1 MIKMKWTKEQE
12 EAIYLKGSN
21 IIVSAGAGSGKTA
34 VLTERTIETLKSGVK
49 IEEMIILTFTKAAA
63 FSMKEKIKKRL
74 RKENDPH
81 LKEQLKTIE
90 QASICTFDSF
100 SLDLV
105 KKYSDVLNIDP
116 DISIADSVVIE
127 SMKNEIIDEVFLEF
141 YEDERFLK
149 LLDTYTVKDDKSIKS
164 DVTSII
170 KNLDK
175 IYDIN
180 SFLDNY
186 LEEHFNEEKIES
198 DVNEYIALIDNK
210 YQELSDKIATLNSL
224 CMNEKEEK
232 VVDALNNLLSVRS
245 YADYTCFNIPFPRY
259 ISKEESVFKVVL
271 AETKELFNEIKDL
284 ITYESIEEMKEE
296 ILSTKPFIEVII
308 DLSKTIITRI
318 NKYKEEH
325 NLYEFN
331 DISRLAIKLLEEN
344 KDICDYYKNH
354 IKEIMIDEYQDT
366 NDIGDYFISLIANN
380 NVFMVGDV
388 KQSIYRFRNA
398 NPQIFIEKYNNYSN
412 HIGGAKIDLN
422 KNFRSRREVI
432 NNINTLF
439 SKIMDEYIGGADY
452 EKDHLMIF
460 GQEAY
465 LNGEQDNNLEI
476 LNYNPK
482 DYYGFKR
489 EEIEAFAIAYDIK
502 NKYINHYQICDLETN
517 SFRNMEYSDC
527 SILLSQKSEFELY
540 KKIFDYLEIPL
551 VIHKDEDLTYASEL
565 IVIKNIIKL
574 VGYYKGINLDN
585 ALNKT
590 FMSVARSFILN
601 ISDKEIF
608 KILLK
613 SKNSNLFNNLDGELK
628 EKIVHL
634 SSFSDNHSISEL
646 VTEVINVFD
655 FYLKLSAIGDQKL
668 ISVKLDHLINIALSL
683 EKQDY
688 HLEEFIKYL
697 TDASNEN
704 IGFTISS
711 EKDTS
716 LGVNLM
722 TIHKSKGLEF
732 PICYFAD
739 LNKKFSTRDIK
750 ARFLF
755 DMKYGFI
762 APIFKEGIKTTIYKY
777 LLKEA
782 FLKEEIS
789 ERIRVFYVALT
800 RAKEK
805 MIFVTDLTEEEAE
818 ETTLLPKNIR
828 MKYRS
833 LKDILNSIKNS
844 FPNNIKALSK
854 IDISRDYEKIKLKT
868 TESNNINY
876 DTIEINIEKEIVEE
890 KHFSHS
896 SINLMD
902 NELLTFGTKIHEYLE
917 YIDFNNFLES
927 LNSLDIDDY
936 FKNKL
941 LNLTKMP
948 FIKKDAIYRKEYEF
962 IYNDLNEEKHGI
974 IDLLIE
980 TNDEL
985 IVVDY
990 KLENIDKPYYVDQVR
1005 GYMNYLKTVSEKQ
1018 INGYLYSILDEKYT
1032 KIEE

>member
-1 MIKMKWTKEQE
+1 MNWTKEQE
-12 EAIYLKGSN
+12 EAIYRKGSN

-34 VLTERTIETLKSGVK
+34 VLTERTIQTLKSGVK
-49 IEEMIILTFTKAAA
+49 IEQMIILTFTKAAA

-74 RKENDPH
+74 RKETDPH
-81 LKEQLKTIE
+81 LKEQLKAIE

-116 DISIADSVVIE
+116 DIGIADSVVVE
-127 SMKNEIIDEVFLEF
+127 SMKASIIDEVFLEF
-141 YEDERFLK
+141 YQDERFLK
-149 LLDTYTVKDDKSIKS
+149 LLDTYTVKDDKTLKA
-164 DVTSII
+164 DVISII

-175 IYDIN
+175 IYNIN
-180 SFLDNY
+180 EFLDHY
-186 LEEHFNEEKIES
+186 LEDYFSHEKIDS
-198 DVNEYIALIDNK
+198 IVTEYLDLIGNK
-210 YQELSDKIATLNSL
+210 YKELCDKIATLNSL
-224 CMNEKEEK
+224 CMTEKEEK
-232 VVDALNNLLSVRS
+232 VVDALNNLLSVRC
-245 YADYTCFNIPFPRY
+245 YEDYTCFNISFPRY
-259 ISKEESVFKVVL
+259 ASKEESVFKNVL
-271 AETKELFNEIKDL
+271 NETKELFGEIKEL
-284 ITYESIEEMKEE
+284 IIYNSVSEMKEE
-296 ILSTKPFIEVII
+296 ILLTKPFVEVII
-308 DLSKTIITRI
+308 DLSKEIINRI
-318 NKYKEEH
+318 NDYKMKH

-344 KDICDYYKNH
+344 KDICDYYKEN

-398 NPQIFIEKYNNYSN
+398 NPQIFIQKYNDYSSLK
-412 HIGGAKIDLN
+412 GGAKIDLN
-422 KNFRSRREVI
+422 KNFRSRSEVI
-432 NNINTLF
+432 ANINTMF
-439 SKIMDEYIGGADY
+439 SRIMDEEVGGADY
-452 EKDHLMIF
+452 SKDHLMIF

-465 LNGEQDNNLEI
+465 LNGEQNNNLEI

-482 DYYGFKR
+482 DYYGLKK

-502 NKYINHYQICDLETN
+502 KKYENHYQICDLETKQ
-517 SFRNMEYSDC
+517 FRDMTYSDC

-551 VIHKDEDLTYASEL
+551 VIHKDEDLTFASEL

-590 FMSVARSFILN
+590 FMSVARSFVLN

-608 KILLK
+608 KILLA
-613 SKNSNLFNNLDGELK
+613 SKKDNLFKHLDEDLK
-628 EKIVHL
+628 GKIVYL
-634 SSFSDNHSISEL
+634 SEFIENHSISEL
-646 VTEVINVFD
+646 VSEVIKVFD
-655 FYLKLSAIGDQKL
+655 IYLKLSSIGDQEL
-668 ISVKLDHLINIALSL
+668 ITMKLDHLHNIALSL

-688 HLEEFIKYL
+688 HLEEFIEYL
-697 TDASNEN
+697 TDTSDEN
-704 IGFTISS
+704 ISFTIST

-716 LGVNLM
+716 LGVNIM

-755 DMKYGFI
+755 DLKYGFI
-762 APIFKEGIKTTIYKY
+762 APVFKEGIKTTIYKE
-777 LLKEA
+777 LLKES

-805 MIFVTDLTEEEAE
+805 MIFVADLTEETFE
-818 ETTLLPKNIR
+818 ESEILAKNIR
-828 MKYRS
+828 LKYRS
-833 LKDILNSIKNS
+833 LKDILNSVKDC
-844 FPNNIKALSK
+844 FQENIKSLAR
-854 IDISRDYEKIKLKT
+854 IEINRDYEKTKIKERKEL
-868 TESNNINY
+868 SVNY
-876 DTIEINIEKEIVEE
+876 DTIEPNIEARKVEE
-890 KHFSHS
+890 THFSHS
-896 SINLMD
+896 NVNLMD
-902 NELLTFGTKIHEYLE
+902 NSILKFGTKIHEYLE
-917 YIDFNNFLES
+917 YIDFNNLDVS
-927 LNSLDIDDY
+927 LTKLDLDDF
-936 FKNKL
+936 FKSKI
-941 LNLTKMP
+941 LTLAKMP
-948 FIKKDAIYRKEYEF
+948 FIKENAIYRKEFEF
-962 IYNDLNEEKHGI
+962 IYNESDQEKHGI

-980 TNDEL
+980 TDNEL

-990 KLENIDKPYYVDQVR
+990 KLEDIDKEYYIDQVK
-1005 GYMNYLKTVSEKQ
+1005 GYLNYLKTISNKK
-1018 INGYLYSILDEKYT
+1018 ISGYLYSILESKYK